1 MLWTRPGG
9 SPIELQDTENLNA
22 FAKSKGWIAE
32 EKVKRKRRTKEEM
45 ANDNNRTS
53 SQGSAARDSSTGQ

>member
-45 ANDNNRTS
+45 ADDNNRTS
-53 SQGSAARDSSTGQ
+53 SQGSATRDSSTGQ